1 MNSNTKHKWYSQ
13 QAATQEEQEVKT
25 LMILGDADAVNVDS
39 LKGRNGDEDEA
50 RRVEGSLTEEA
61 RKRKRDS
68 DDDGHVLD
76 QGGDAATT

>member
-1 MNSNTKHKWYSQ
+1 MNNTRQKWYSQ
-13 QAATQEEQEVKT
+13 QAAMQEEQEVKM
-25 LMILGDADAVNVDS
+25 LMMLDDADAVNVDS

-50 RRVEGSLTEEA
+50 RRAEGSLTEEA

>member
-1 MNSNTKHKWYSQ
+1 MNSNTRQKWYSQ

-39 LKGRNGDEDEA
+39 LKGRNSA
-50 RRVEGSLTEEA
+50 SLTEEA
-61 RKRKRDS
+61 RKSKRDS